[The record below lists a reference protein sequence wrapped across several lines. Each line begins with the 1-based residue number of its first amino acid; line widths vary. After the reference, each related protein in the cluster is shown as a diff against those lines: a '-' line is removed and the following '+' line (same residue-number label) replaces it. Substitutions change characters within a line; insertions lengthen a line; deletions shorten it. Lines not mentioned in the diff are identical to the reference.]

1 MSVEH
6 FPGEQIHLVK
16 ELRPFFLKMRISSL
30 NPQSDVLLPIRF
42 FTEDGSFHTGRIY
55 HQFIFFDGD
64 EVQRDAAHSFHL
76 GVNYARIRSNKRQH
90 EPCKWEMFS
99 VEVSV
104 RVDHDC
110 WAHLISLSRSDL
122 QRKQTRLLCGRFKIQ
137 VKKQQILY

>member
-6 FPGEQIHLVK
+6 FPGEQIHVVK

-64 EVQRDAAHSFHL
+64 EVQRDASA
-76 GVNYARIRSNKRQH
+76 
-90 EPCKWEMFS
+90 
-99 VEVSV
+99 
-104 RVDHDC
+104 
-110 WAHLISLSRSDL
+110 LIPLRCQL
-122 QRKQTRLLCGRFKIQ
+122 CTNTLKQTSA
-137 VKKQQILY
+137 